1 MRPSPALA
9 SRDYVLLVSG
19 TMNPPHIGHVRLGL
33 TAADGLRGAGH
44 TVRAI
49 CYLPVHDNYLCNKVV
64 VKQSASSSVA
74 PADLIAVP
82 MRERCALLQALLAS
96 EPADRTAACHVLDYE
111 HTAGDGLLAESP
123 GYWAPKLPGGYLK
136 TVPTTTLIAHFAANS
151 SLMEGGARLG
161 VVFGVDNLAGMASW
175 NDPDKLLAR
184 ADLVF
189 LARGMDKVSFAA
201 QPSSLLN
208 ALRHL
213 IVSSCVPVVHGTET
227 LFGHQTGSFL
237 NQDAAGEGAL
247 FLLPPLSGDDE
258 GLSSTTIRDAL
269 GRYAIGRHSASRQR
283 TASGLEP
290 AGQSEA
296 QQGPGG
302 GGQAE
307 AQQGPG
313 GGGQAE
319 AQQGTK
325 AAEARAT
332 HKALVATPCTLYPE
346 EHEALVAML
355 ATHGHPA
362 SSLERLVEIAT
373 SGEGVVKEM
382 SATGKKRGEWVKCHE
397 TAVETAAALHRVGTK
412 RKQSRP

>member
-1 MRPSPALA
+1 MQPAPALA

-33 TAADGLRGAGH
+33 KAADGLRGSGH

-96 EPADRTAACHVLDYE
+96 EPAERTAACHVLDYE
-111 HTAGDGLLAESP
+111 HTGGDGLLAESP
-123 GYWAPKLPGGYLK
+123 GYWAPKMPGGYLR
-136 TVPTTTLIAHFAANS
+136 TVPTTALIAHFAANS

-201 QPSSLLN
+201 QPSGLLN

-213 IVSSCVPVVHGTET
+213 IVSSCVPVVHGSET
-227 LFGHQTGSFL
+227 LFGHQTGSFV
-237 NQDAAGEGAL
+237 NEDAAGEGAL
-247 FLLPPLSGDDE
+247 FMLPPLSGDDE
-258 GLSSTTIRDAL
+258 GLSSTTIRH
-269 GRYAIGRHSASRQR
+269 AIGQHAPGQPSASRQR

-290 AGQSEA
+290 AGQA
-296 QQGPGG
+296 D
-302 GGQAE
+302 
-307 AQQGPG
+307 
-313 GGGQAE
+313 

-325 AAEARAT
+325 AAEAHA
-332 HKALVATPCTLYPE
+332 ALVAT
-346 EHEALVAML
+346 L
-355 ATHGHPA
+355 AAHGHPA
-362 SSLERLVEIAT
+362 SSLERLLEIAA

-397 TAVETAAALHRVGTK
+397 TAVETAAAPHHVGTK